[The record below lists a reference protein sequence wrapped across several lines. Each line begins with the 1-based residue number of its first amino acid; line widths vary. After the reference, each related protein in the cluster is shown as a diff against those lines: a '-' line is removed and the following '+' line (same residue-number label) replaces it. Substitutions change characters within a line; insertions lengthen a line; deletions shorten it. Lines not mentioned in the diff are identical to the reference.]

1 MGNNWVR
8 MKVMA
13 SLKFCRKIP
22 IVLAIFLFFAPPI
35 FFSQKLATACNLF
48 QQKQGEPSSPCGHKA
63 LFPKATPME
72 LGMGL
77 TSGPLPE
84 NGHFVFASSPIPNL
98 SVPAPV
104 QPNSPPLR
112 C

>member
-1 MGNNWVR
+1 

-13 SLKFCRKIP
+13 SLKFCRKIFL
-22 IVLAIFLFFAPPI
+22 VLAIILFFAPPI

-48 QQKQGEPSSPCGHKA
+48 QQKQGEPPGPCGHKA
-63 LFPKATPME
+63 LSPKVNPME

-77 TSGPLPE
+77 TSGPVME
-84 NGHFVFASSPIPNL
+84 HGHFVFTSGPIPSL
-98 SVPAPV
+98 FVLAPV